1 MGSAKSFEF
10 VENYIS
16 LSDCIFGKL
25 LAQIA
30 LEVLG
35 LVQLSIKISVIE
47 LLLDLI

>member
-1 MGSAKSFEF
+1 MGSAESFDF
-10 VENYIS
+10 VEDYIS
-16 LSDCIFGKL
+16 LSDWLFGKL

-30 LEVLG
+30 LKVLG